1 MLDAIIRVDWNEM
14 FIPTHSLAEMV
25 IRGTLMYLGIFLI
38 FRFIVGR
45 QSSSI
50 GIADLLVIVIIA
62 DAAQNAFAKDYKSIP
77 EGVTLVL
84 TIIFWNFMLDWLAF
98 RSSFFAWLANP
109 PPLPL
114 VKDGQMLRRNM
125 RQELITADE
134 LMSQARQQGI
144 DKIEDVKS
152 ACLEGNGEVSFV
164 KKEQDSDSKRT
175 VAPERRGLARSMR
188 GRLYIAPRIA
198 GAFRHV
204 RKIILDSVTL
214 VG

>member
-1 MLDAIIRVDWNEM
+1 MLDALTRVDWNEM

-62 DAAQNAFAKDYKSIP
+62 DAAQNAFSSDYKSIP

-84 TIIFWNFMLDWLAF
+84 TIIFWNFALDWLAY

-114 VKDGQMLRRNM
+114 VKDGRMLRRNM
-125 RQELITADE
+125 RQELITPDE

-144 DKIEDVKS
+144 GDLAQVKS

-164 KKEQDSDSKRT
+164 KKGPETGAKGKR
-175 VAPERRGLARSMR
+175 RRKDA
-188 GRLYIAPRIA
+188 A
-198 GAFRHV
+198 
-204 RKIILDSVTL
+204 
-214 VG
+214 

>member
-1 MLDAIIRVDWNEM
+1 MLDALTRVDWNEM
-14 FIPTHSLAEMV
+14 FIPTHSLAEMA

-62 DAAQNAFAKDYKSIP
+62 DAAQNAFAKEYKSIP

-114 VKDGQMLRRNM
+114 VKNGQMLRRNM

-164 KKEQDSDSKRT
+164 KKEPDTGATGKR
-175 VAPERRGLARSMR
+175 RRKDA
-188 GRLYIAPRIA
+188 A
-198 GAFRHV
+198 
-204 RKIILDSVTL
+204 
-214 VG
+214 

>member
-1 MLDAIIRVDWNEM
+1 MLDAIARVDWAEM
-14 FIPTHSLAEMV
+14 FIPTHSLAEMA

-45 QSSSI
+45 QASSI

-84 TIIFWNFMLDWLAF
+84 TIIFWNFALDWLAYRF
-98 RSSFFAWLANP
+98 PFFAWLANP

-114 VKDGQMLRRNM
+114 VKDGRMLRRNM
-125 RQELITADE
+125 RQELITPDE

-164 KKEQDSDSKRT
+164 KRE
-175 VAPERRGLARSMR
+175 PEDGATGTRRRRDA
-188 GRLYIAPRIA
+188 A
-198 GAFRHV
+198 
-204 RKIILDSVTL
+204 
-214 VG
+214 